1 MFFPRRPPDY
11 RGYVDS
17 AQGGRITGWAW
28 NRSRPRQRLDVEIYA
43 AGTLLGSA
51 RADLFRDDL
60 LRSKI
65 GDGRYGFAF
74 TTGSDVAPETVAA
87 KVTDG
92 DCEFW
97 LLDGG
102 RAELE
107 ASTAGLMNSARRGL
121 PLLRPALSQRSADD
135 SDLAIAAELQQIWR
149 SGAVADGHAAA
160 THHSTMWDYIVST
173 RHGRLADLLQSDN
186 PRALAAHLV
195 ALQTLPE
202 AEGLA
207 QGERAYRDFVA
218 ATPEGRRAAIA
229 SYHDMLASLA
239 QYLGVKRAECAAL
252 GYEGATLAVDQDRLA
267 AGIETALGHGIAPPT
282 VFDGLYGLAF
292 GDRVLHDRD
301 IQALYAALRAIE
313 ASGKAQPV
321 ICEIGGGFG
330 QAAHY
335 AWLRGVRRYT
345 IVDLPTVCAMQYFYL
360 RKTLP
365 GVRVRFRDPA
375 DDPDGTD
382 GIDLTVASKID
393 ASARLRGD
401 IVLNC
406 DSFPEMGDEICGR
419 YFGLIP
425 RWAPLLLSINQ
436 EANIASPEL
445 GGRQAVVGEL
455 LPQYGFTRRYRFR
468 SWIRRGFVEELWS
481 APQPNAG
488 A

>member
-1 MFFPRRPPDY
+1 MFFRRRPRDY

-17 AQGGRITGWAW
+17 THGGRIAGWAW
-28 NRSRPRQRLDVEIYA
+28 DRSRPRQRLDVEIYA

-60 LRSKI
+60 LHSKI
-65 GDGRYGFAF
+65 GDGRYGFTF
-74 TTGSDVAPETVAA
+74 TTSGDVAPETVAA

-92 DCEFW
+92 DSEFW

-102 RAELE
+102 RAELK
-107 ASTAGLMNSARRGL
+107 ASTADLMNSARRGL
-121 PLLRPALSQRSADD
+121 PVLRPALSQRSADD
-135 SDLAIAAELQQIWR
+135 SDMAIAAELQQIWR
-149 SGAVADGHAAA
+149 SGTVADGAA
-160 THHSTMWDYIVST
+160 TVRRDTMWDYIVST
-173 RHGRLADLLQSDN
+173 RHGRLADLLQSDS

-202 AEGLA
+202 SEGLA

-218 ATPEGRRAAIA
+218 ATPDGRRAAVA

-267 AGIETALGHGIAPPT
+267 AGIETALGHAIAPPT
-282 VFDGLYGLAF
+282 VFDGLYGLAI

-313 ASGKAQPV
+313 ASGHAQPV

-330 QAAHY
+330 QAAYY
-335 AWLRGVRRYT
+335 AWLRGVRRY
-345 IVDLPTVCAMQYFYL
+345 IIADLPTVCAMQYFYL

-375 DDPDGTD
+375 DEPHSTD
-382 GIDLTVASKID
+382 GIDLIVASKID

-445 GGRQAVVGEL
+445 DGRQAVVGEL
-455 LPQYGFTRRYRFR
+455 LPQYGFVRRYRFR

>member
-1 MFFPRRPPDY
+1 MFFRRRPRDY

-28 NRSRPRQRLDVEIYA
+28 DRSRPRQQLDVEIYA

-65 GDGRYGFAF
+65 GDGRYGFTFA
-74 TTGSDVAPETVAA
+74 TGGDVAPETVAA
-87 KVTDG
+87 KVTDA
-92 DCEFW
+92 DNEFW

-102 RAELE
+102 RAELK
-107 ASTAGLMNSARRGL
+107 ASTADLMNSARRGL

-135 SDLAIAAELQQIWR
+135 SDMVIAAELQQMWR
-149 SGAVADGHAAA
+149 SGAVADGHATAPRD
-160 THHSTMWDYIVST
+160 TMWDYIVST
-173 RHGRLADLLQSDN
+173 RHRRLADLLQSDN
-186 PRALAAHLV
+186 LRALAAHLV

-202 AEGLA
+202 SEGLA

-218 ATPEGRRAAIA
+218 ATPEGRRAAVA
-229 SYHDMLASLA
+229 SYHDRLASLA
-239 QYLGVKRAECAAL
+239 QYLGVKRAECAEL
-252 GYEGATLAVDQDRLA
+252 GYEGATLAVDQERLA
-267 AGIETALGHGIAPPT
+267 ASIEAALGHAIAPPA
-282 VFDGLYGLAF
+282 VFDGLYGLAI

-313 ASGKAQPV
+313 ASGRAQPV

-330 QAAHY
+330 QAAYY
-335 AWLRGVRRYT
+335 AWLRGVRRYI

-360 RKTLP
+360 RKILP
-365 GVRVRFRDPA
+365 AVRVRFRDPPDEP
-375 DDPDGTD
+375 DDAD
-382 GIDLTVASKID
+382 GIDLIVASKAD
-393 ASARLRGD
+393 ANARLRGD

-406 DSFPEMGDEICGR
+406 DSFPEMDNQICGR
-419 YFGLIP
+419 YFSLMP

-455 LPQYGFTRRYRFR
+455 LPQYGFVRRYRFR